1 MMLGY
6 EQTHIDVDPRFLATR
21 FDREPFGFTHS
32 LCDLDLLKIS
42 ELQRLAAR
50 YTEHDYFVAA
60 GATTAAMPFYSV
72 RHSDCTPVQAIER
85 LAAGG
90 QRILLK
96 RPEKYDVRFRDLLAT
111 SFAQII
117 ERRNGLDGKIV
128 RLDSSILISSAATIT
143 PFHYDPEIS
152 FFCQIA
158 GDKFYHIYSPCAL
171 DEREL
176 ERFYVAGIV
185 NIAQVPLA
193 GRDPAL
199 EHVFALRPGMGMHQ
213 PRNAPHWVQT
223 SDTLSISYVISRDRP
238 YPRIQSLCASRR
250 LDTQAP
256 PSAAGVRCVQG
267 QDDGVRD
274 SGAQSRRRGAAA
286 HNSKIKQASICSTP
300 APRFSFR
307 RGVSYAVSGASSRSR
322 EPLSPAA
329 VCKASALS
337 VFSHGRSRSGRP
349 KWPYAAVCK

>member
-1 MMLGY
+1 MGAMMLGY

-223 SDTLSISYVISRDRP
+223 SDTLSISYVISFETDRTRAIGRTRAFNHYARAVGLTP
-238 YPRIQSLCASRR
+238 KRPQARPASDAFKAKTMEFAIPARK
-250 LDTQAP
+250 A
-256 PSAAGVRCVQG
+256 V
-267 QDDGVRD
+267 
-274 SGAQSRRRGAAA
+274 GAAL
-286 HNSKIKQASICSTP
+286 
-300 APRFSFR
+300 R
-307 RGVSYAVSGASSRSR
+307 RITQ
-322 EPLSPAA
+322 
-329 VCKASALS
+329 K
-337 VFSHGRSRSGRP
+337 
-349 KWPYAAVCK
+349 